1 MTRLLRK
8 ATLLAAFSLLT
19 SGATAH
25 AESVTEM
32 ATSCK
37 SVGEAKVSGHG
48 VEFVEDY
55 RAGICWGA
63 FCAVQRVIVQ
73 AFVPDPTPLPRL
85 CPGKESTRSQLVA
98 VFVEYARRTP
108 QRLHEDSSMWRS
120 SRSEM
125 PSRAS
130 LANVSPT
137 PWTRVG

>member
-1 MTRLLRK
+1 MTRLLRR

-19 SGATAH
+19 SAATAH
-25 AESVTEM
+25 AESVAEM

-73 AFVPDPTPLPRL
+73 AFVPDPTPSSAFVPRKREHAFPTRRGV
-85 CPGKESTRSQLVA
+85 CRVCEADSTA
-98 VFVEYARRTP
+98 
-108 QRLHEDSSMWRS
+108 S
-120 SRSEM
+120 SRGFFDVAIVALRDAF
-125 PSRAS
+125 PCQPR
-130 LANVSPT
+130 
-137 PWTRVG
+137 